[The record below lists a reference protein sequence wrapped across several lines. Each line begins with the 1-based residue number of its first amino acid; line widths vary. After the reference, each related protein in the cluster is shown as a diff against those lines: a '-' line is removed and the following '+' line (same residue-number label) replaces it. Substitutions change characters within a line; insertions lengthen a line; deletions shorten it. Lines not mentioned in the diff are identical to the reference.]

1 MKDIKHPLHTLP
13 YQVQYE
19 ATRVALSNG
28 VFPTNEDVCDS
39 LYRYCDDLFEAKTY
53 SEVLGV
59 MRRYHPGA
67 AMLEKSSESTWREY
81 KGRVGWTDKLYMTG
95 RVSLKDPRAQK
106 LEDIA
111 FDIQLNP
118 LGRSTGNRFF
128 NRFGSDRFLTL
139 RLPDMTGRG
148 QNGSTPGVMVAR
160 RVENWLVNEEI
171 ELVNR
176 KWRCFYAKEGKSK
189 KRSLEDEKTMITET
203 YIQVVLFA
211 TSGVG
216 IGDDKDEMT
225 RLGFRGLDRKI
236 RQEMSVE
243 DLLKWH
249 IPLEGNE
256 HVTIPKFW
264 SRISLGKCCDSY

>member
-1 MKDIKHPLHTLP
+1 M
-13 YQVQYE
+13 
-19 ATRVALSNG
+19 ALSNG
-28 VFPTNEDVCDS
+28 IFPTNKDVCDS
-39 LYRYCDDLFEAKTY
+39 LHPYCDDLFAAKTY

-59 MRRYHPGA
+59 MRRYYPGA
-67 AMLEKSSESTWREY
+67 AMLDKSAESTWRGY
-81 KGRVGWTDKLYMTG
+81 GGRVGWTDNLYMAG
-95 RVSLKDPRAQK
+95 RVSLKDPRARK

-118 LGRSTGNRFF
+118 LGRSIGNRFF

-139 RLPDMTGRG
+139 RLPNMTGRG

-160 RVENWLVNEEI
+160 RVEDWLINEEI
-171 ELVNR
+171 ELANR
-176 KWRCFYAKEGKSK
+176 RWKCFYAKEGTTK
-189 KRSLEDEKTMITET
+189 KRSLEDEKTIITET
-203 YIQVVLFA
+203 FVQVILFA

-236 RQEMSVE
+236 RREMSVE

-256 HVTIPKFW
+256 RVTIPKFW
-264 SRISLGKCCDSY
+264 SRISLGKCCDSR

>member
-1 MKDIKHPLHTLP
+1 
-13 YQVQYE
+13 
-19 ATRVALSNG
+19 VALSNG
-28 VFPTNEDVCDS
+28 VFPVNEDVCDS

-59 MRRYHPGA
+59 MRRYYPGA

-111 FDIQLNP
+111 FDIQLNS
-118 LGRSTGNRFF
+118 LSRSTGNRFF

-139 RLPDMTGRG
+139 RLPDMNDRG
-148 QNGSTPGVMVAR
+148 PNGLTPGVMVAR
-160 RVENWLVNEEI
+160 RVEDWLVNEEI

-189 KRSLEDEKTMITET
+189 KRSLEDDKIMITET
-203 YIQVVLFA
+203 FIQVVLFA